1 MPVHKAKSNSKK
13 DLNKAVSANIHELAK
28 DPKGRSQKQ
37 IIAIAY
43 SEAQSK
49 KKTKQKVMSCLLMK
63 SVNDTT

>member
-1 MPVHKAKSNSKK
+1 MPVHKAKSNSKR
-13 DLNKAVSANIHELAK
+13 DLNKAVSANIHQLAK

-49 KKTKQKVMSCLLMK
+49 KKTK
-63 SVNDTT
+63 